1 MPQLNPGPWFAI
13 FLMSWIVFL
22 LILTFKMSNFNN
34 LNEPTSQ
41 NKDMKKPESWNWP
54 WI

>member
-13 FLMSWIVFL
+13 FFLSWTVFMF
-22 LILTFKMSNFNN
+22 ILTFKVSKLNN

-41 NKDMKKPESWNWP
+41 NMKKNEPKSWNWP